1 MGFLFLSRKRGVG
14 GVWTLSFPDQI
25 FQFLI
30 FLTFFLG
37 PRDPFKITLGTISS
51 RSVPVAPLGMV
62 WSSSYE
68 GFCVFCFHPIFPFFM
83 EGEKYFGGKMNP
95 PGCFSTEEGKEILW
109 GGGGGGVTPP
119 LNDGKTLNWG
129 RKERK
134 SGRGGVRG
142 SGKSSNPPRRKEKG
156 GLGGV
161 GGFN

>member
-1 MGFLFLSRKRGVG
+1 
-14 GVWTLSFPDQI
+14 
-25 FQFLI
+25 
-30 FLTFFLG
+30 
-37 PRDPFKITLGTISS
+37 
-51 RSVPVAPLGMV
+51 
-62 WSSSYE
+62 
-68 GFCVFCFHPIFPFFM
+68 M

-95 PGCFSTEEGKEILW
+95 PGGFSTEERKEFLRR
-109 GGGGGGVTPP
+109 GSDGGVTPP
-119 LNDGKTLNWG
+119 LNHGETHNRG